1 MACGSG
7 GPESGLVFT
16 TCCFEFKPDYIR
28 LVKETEKLIAFAG
41 FLLFSSLKT
50 GQVVNF
56 IK

>member
-50 GQVVNF
+50 GQEVNF